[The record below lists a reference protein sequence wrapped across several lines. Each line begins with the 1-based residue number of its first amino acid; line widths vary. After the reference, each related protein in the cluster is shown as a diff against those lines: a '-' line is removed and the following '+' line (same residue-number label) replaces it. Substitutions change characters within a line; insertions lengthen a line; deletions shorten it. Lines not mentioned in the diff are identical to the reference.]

1 MMAGV
6 NRPPC
11 SAKQALRTAPRG
23 ARDTSVSVE
32 AVVVVVAVWWRW
44 QGGEVVVVAV
54 GVGVAVWSGP
64 SGVGDDAARSGGRG
78 EDFSC

>member
-1 MMAGV
+1 M
-6 NRPPC
+6 
-11 SAKQALRTAPRG
+11 
-23 ARDTSVSVE
+23 
-32 AVVVVVAVWWRW
+32 VVVAVWWRW